1 MPIPGLVKAPTV
13 DVRFPVEWYRLV
25 PISFPA
31 ILLVAPVSAD
41 VMASFLL
48 VDFPISRGG
57 NRIDNHRAKIVF
69 IDFRFC

>member
-1 MPIPGLVKAPTV
+1 MIPELVNVPILVV
-13 DVRFPVEWYRLV
+13 QVPVERYRLV
-25 PISFPA
+25 MILLLA

-57 NRIDNHRAKIVF
+57 NRIDNHRSKIVF